1 MKTNRHIYNNSTLC
15 EFYNLGFEDIS
26 YSNDLCDSIG
36 LDVSYNNEWEEY
48 LQIFLANSHI
58 NNTNEELF
66 NTCSLEYYKNCEWV
80 CTIFTTNDI
89 SELLSMFKSYEVIK

>member
-66 NTCSLEYYKNCEWV
+66 
-80 CTIFTTNDI
+80 TTNDI